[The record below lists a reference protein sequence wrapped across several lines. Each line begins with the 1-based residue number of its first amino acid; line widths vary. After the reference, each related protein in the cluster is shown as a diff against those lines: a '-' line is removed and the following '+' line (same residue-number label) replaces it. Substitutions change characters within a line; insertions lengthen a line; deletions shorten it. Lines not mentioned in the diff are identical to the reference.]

1 MDDKKIKADLL
12 MRIRRDSRINEA
24 TIDVNVNNGLV
35 ILRGKVTSFKKK
47 LALQVKAKKTRG
59 VISVENRV
67 KVVYPYEHGNPPVGI
82 IKETAENVLQANSDI
97 DKTKIQVSVDS
108 GIVTLRGTVQ
118 WYWQL
123 QRAEELLANIIGVV
137 DISNELIVVPS
148 ENITDEKIAEQIV
161 DELADSDLVN
171 LDQLLIKVEKGIV
184 FLSGTVKGYA
194 AECEVYDATIQQP
207 GVKQVQN
214 NILVAMTDQ

>member
-1 MDDKKIKADLL
+1 MIEKSPSRRCLCFVINANKRLKEPGAQCKAFAANSPKLL
-12 MRIRRDSRINEA
+12 HFRICCFIRSWDCPKWLS
-24 TIDVNVNNGLV
+24 
-35 ILRGKVTSFKKK
+35 
-47 LALQVKAKKTRG
+47 KA
-59 VISVENRV
+59 VENRV

-194 AECEVYDATIQQP
+194 AESEVYDATIQQP

>member
-171 LDQLLIKVEKGIV
+171 LGQLLIKVEKGIV

-194 AECEVYDATIQQP
+194 AESEVYDATIQQP

>member
-1 MDDKKIKADLL
+1 MIEKSPSRRCLCFVINANKRLKEPGAQCKAFAGKQPEVAALQDLL
-12 MRIRRDSRINEA
+12 LYTLMGLSQVAVEGRR
-24 TIDVNVNNGLV
+24 
-35 ILRGKVTSFKKK
+35 
-47 LALQVKAKKTRG
+47 
-59 VISVENRV
+59 NRV

-194 AECEVYDATIQQP
+194 AESEVYDATIQQP